1 MPSQFL
7 SHEKSASQT
16 SLRAISGEQELAF
29 WMISFSTS
37 HIGMSAIRDK
47 LISGCGQLASYVN
60 LVDRGVKLPSYWP
73 GDNVGKDELFP
84 DAGTAGRQL
93 YRLFYTIVSF
103 VTLGGAFST
112 YLAVDDAHVINLTDT
127 QYMVCSTIVALSGA
141 LSLSSAVNASPLS
154 LVPSFQKSSDDSSNE
169 IDPGKTFAGIERN
182 DALKFEPR
190 GLTRITRHPLI
201 LPVVP
206 WGVATSF
213 LAGGRLADF
222 IIFCGLALYA
232 IAGCACQ
239 DLRIVREEG
248 SIGTVFETSNADI
261 NSQLN
266 AFYAQTSFVPFGAL
280 QDGRQSWSSLI
291 KEFPILPFMA
301 SIPLAVLIENA
312 FLQSLSRV

>member
-1 MPSQFL
+1 MVL
-7 SHEKSASQT
+7 
-16 SLRAISGEQELAF
+16 
-29 WMISFSTS
+29 
-37 HIGMSAIRDK
+37 
-47 LISGCGQLASYVN
+47 LILIYS
-60 LVDRGVKLPSYWP
+60 
-73 GDNVGKDELFP
+73 GDNVGKDEMFP
-84 DAGTAGRQL
+84 DSDTAGRQL
-93 YRLFYTIVSF
+93 YRFFYTIVSF

-112 YLAVDDAHVINLTDT
+112 YIAVDDANVITLTLTDT
-127 QYMVCSTIVALSGA
+127 QYLVCSIIVALSGA
-141 LSLSSAVNASPLS
+141 FSLSSAVNASPLS
-154 LVPSFQKSSDDSSNE
+154 LVPSFQKSSDVSSNG
-169 IDPGKTFAGIERN
+169 IDPGKTFAGIQRN

-222 IIFCGLALYA
+222 IMFCGLALYA

-261 NSQLN
+261 SSQLN

-280 QDGRQSWSSLI
+280 QDGRQSWSSLMI
-291 KEFPILPFMA
+291 EFPILPFMA
-301 SIPLAVLIENA
+301 SIPLAVLVENA
-312 FLQSLSRV
+312 LLQSLSRA